1 MEEKRWTLEHHTW
14 QGLGGD
20 RQVLERTGLAD
31 RFLSSSY
38 SLSPLS
44 VSFCPHHQFP
54 HHPLKL
60 SDIVFFPLYQK
71 GAYHPTSRISETQL
85 GGVHQVS
92 EVGFSLHSA
101 FDGLRDPG
109 QGSSPLGVLKCAR
122 KGSARSVIFKGW
134 SVDPLEVSEALSGIY
149 KIKTVFLTILRHYLS
164 F

>member
-20 RQVLERTGLAD
+20 RQVLEMTGLAN

-60 SDIVFFPLYQK
+60 SDIVFYPLTKKEHITLLPGSQRHSLEEYIRCQK
-71 GAYHPTSRISETQL
+71 WDSAYIRPLMVSGTL
-85 GGVHQVS
+85 GKAHLLSV
-92 EVGFSLHSA
+92 FSNA
-101 FDGLRDPG
+101 
-109 QGSSPLGVLKCAR
+109 QGRGRL
-122 KGSARSVIFKGW
+122 
-134 SVDPLEVSEALSGIY
+134 DQ
-149 KIKTVFLTILRHYLS
+149 
-164 F
+164 